1 MAQRGCCLSG
11 HQTALTL
18 GQDPDR
24 EGSLV
29 GRIAPRWSGGGLR
42 TSNVTAVEEID
53 RAIVSA
59 LTADGRLSYTDLAER
74 VGLSVSAVHQRVR
87 RLEQRGV
94 ITGYAARVS
103 FEALDLPLTAF
114 VAIRPFDPSQP
125 DDAPE
130 RLAHL
135 TEIDSCYSVAGEDF
149 YMLLVRAK
157 SPADLERLLQDIRTA
172 ANVTTRTTVVLSTP
186 YENRPPRIL

>member
-1 MAQRGCCLSG
+1 M
-11 HQTALTL
+11 
-18 GQDPDR
+18 
-24 EGSLV
+24 
-29 GRIAPRWSGGGLR
+29 
-42 TSNVTAVEEID
+42 EEID
-53 RAIVSA
+53 RAIVA
-59 LTADGRLSYTDLAER
+59 ELAVDGRLSYTDLAER

-94 ITGYAARVS
+94 IGGYTARVS

-135 TEIDSCYSVAGEDF
+135 PEIDSCYSVAGEDF
-149 YMLLVRAK
+149 YLLLLRVAG
-157 SPADLERLLQDIRTA
+157 PTDLERVLQEIRIA
-172 ANVTTRTTVVLSTP
+172 ASVTTRTTVVLSTP
-186 YENRPPRIL
+186 YEGRPPKFTAQRAGRLRPRGPGEPAGSTEG